1 MTTAQDTA
9 ALHARLERVEAELA
23 HTRASLD
30 ELVAHA
36 RAQSEF
42 IDEMR
47 PVAKSAMDA
56 GIQRFGEWE
65 DRGYFAFGRAA
76 LRVADRVVTSYSPE
90 DVDALGDSVVAILDT
105 VRALTQPEVLA
116 LVQEGAESL
125 EAAEAADPIG
135 VVGLARA
142 SGDVNVQK
150 GLGVL
155 VAGLRHVG
163 RASRVLG
170 KRARGLRGAGAPPA
184 ASCRPVYTA
193 PASAAE
199 PAFPEVDGVQFD
211 AQGFL
216 CDPDT
221 WSRELAQ
228 GIAADLDVT
237 DLTDRHWLAIQTARR
252 VYAETG
258 SSPNIRKLTSSCDV
272 DTKELYALF
281 PRAPGKTVARIAGIP
296 KPTGCL

>member
-9 ALHARLERVEAELA
+9 ELHARLERVEAELA

-56 GIQRFGEWE
+56 GIERFGEWE
-65 DRGYFAFGRAA
+65 ERGYFAFGRAA
-76 LRVADRVVTSYSPE
+76 LRVADRVVTSYTPE

-116 LVQEGAESL
+116 LVQEGAEAL
-125 EAAEAADPIG
+125 EAAEDAAPIG

-150 GLGVL
+150 GMGVL
-155 VAGLRHVG
+155 VAGLRHMG

-170 KRARGLRGAGAPPA
+170 KRARGLRGPGPQAAPT
-184 ASCRPVYTA
+184 CRPANAPTPTA
-193 PASAAE
+193 DAPFPA
-199 PAFPEVDGVQFD
+199 VDGIQFD

-216 CDPDT
+216 CDADS
-221 WSRELAQ
+221 WSRELAE
-228 GIAADLDVT
+228 GIAADLGVT
-237 DLTDRHWLAIQTARR
+237 PLTERHWVAIQTARR
-252 VYAETG
+252 VHAETNK
-258 SSPNIRKLTSSCDV
+258 SPNIRKLTSSCDV